1 MRDVAVGDEP
11 SVHCRAIETSR
22 YAPNMR
28 EFQSNRLVRPVMP
41 ELDSIRGLAI
51 LGVVFYHGFFWGFSS
66 TLHFSGVGRTLLALT
81 QPGIFGVNLFFVL
94 SGFLISGILLDSLD
108 NPVYYRRFYIRRAL
122 RILPVYYALLILLLA
137 MGWITAGY
145 FALSFIYLSNVTSLF
160 GVSPG
165 YGPLWSLAVEEH
177 YYIFW
182 PLIVRKLT
190 RSQLTWCALGICL
203 LVPALRAIS
212 FHFGYKNGL
221 QSYTWFAIDGLAGG
235 SLLAILVR
243 SRITRKR
250 AWWISAAYFGTA
262 ILATAAAPLGILTAD
277 RALGAALKHTL
288 VNSFFSG
295 VLLLFLLL
303 GTSSWKGLVNPGWLR
318 FFGYISYGLY
328 LFHLMIFHLYDLWS
342 KRFWP
347 SLIPLDYRFDLV
359 ALRFV
364 VAGAVAVGFS
374 VLSRKYFEAK
384 LLALK
389 GPIEAR
395 FAPRAAAVPGAI
407 EEH

>member
-1 MRDVAVGDEP
+1 
-11 SVHCRAIETSR
+11 
-22 YAPNMR
+22 
-28 EFQSNRLVRPVMP
+28 MP

-51 LGVVFYHGFFWGFSS
+51 LGVVLYHGFFWGFSS
-66 TLHFSGVGRTLLALT
+66 TLHFSGIGKKLLALT

-94 SGFLISGILLDSLD
+94 SGFLISGILIESCD
-108 NPVYYRRFYIRRAL
+108 NPVYYRRFYLRRAL

-145 FALSFIYLSNVTSLF
+145 FALSFFYLSNVTNLF
-160 GVSPG
+160 GVSSG

-190 RSQLTWCALGICL
+190 RRQLTWCALGVCL
-203 LVPALRAIS
+203 VVPALRAIA

-243 SRITRKR
+243 SRITRKQ

-262 ILATAAAPLGILTAD
+262 ILAMAAAPLGILTAD
-277 RALGAALKHTL
+277 RALGAALKQTL

-303 GTSSWKGLVNPGWLR
+303 GTSSWKGLVNPSWLR

-328 LFHLMIFHLYDLWS
+328 LFHLMIFHLYDLWIAS
-342 KRFWP
+342 LWP
-347 SLIPLDYRFDLV
+347 SLVPRDYRFDLV

-364 VAGAVAVGFS
+364 IAGAVAVGFS
-374 VLSRKYFEAK
+374 VLSRQYFEAR

-395 FAPRAAAVPGAI
+395 FAFRDLSVHSSDKP
-407 EEH
+407 